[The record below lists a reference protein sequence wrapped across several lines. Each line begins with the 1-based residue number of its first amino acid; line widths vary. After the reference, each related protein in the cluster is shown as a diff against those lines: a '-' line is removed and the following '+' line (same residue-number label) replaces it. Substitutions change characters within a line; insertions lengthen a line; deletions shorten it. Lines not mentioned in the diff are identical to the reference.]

1 VGRSGKLQVG
11 CARRKSPLPYGARQV
26 PPWRVLRPRS
36 LTPRRQPLEKSATDW
51 RTQVKEIE
59 EANEAGTF
67 ALSALLVARALPRAN
82 TEQSRRRSKH
92 TTQNHPSFATH
103 SLRNSR
109 NHRAY
114 TYTLPRYTQRNN
126 IMSSLSRRACFK
138 CGNVGHYAGKPS
150 RASTRGARCDCTIRR
165 HIAHVGSE
173 CSTYNAPPRALL
185 QRS

>member
-1 VGRSGKLQVG
+1 MGRSGKLQVG

-92 TTQNHPSFATH
+92 HPKPPLIRDPLPAQPTQPPSVYLYASQIYPEKQHHVF
-103 SLRNSR
+103 
-109 NHRAY
+109 
-114 TYTLPRYTQRNN
+114 PV
-126 IMSSLSRRACFK
+126 SSC
-138 CGNVGHYAGKPS
+138 V
-150 RASTRGARCDCTIRR
+150 
-165 HIAHVGSE
+165 
-173 CSTYNAPPRALL
+173 L
-185 QRS
+185 QVRKRWPLCR